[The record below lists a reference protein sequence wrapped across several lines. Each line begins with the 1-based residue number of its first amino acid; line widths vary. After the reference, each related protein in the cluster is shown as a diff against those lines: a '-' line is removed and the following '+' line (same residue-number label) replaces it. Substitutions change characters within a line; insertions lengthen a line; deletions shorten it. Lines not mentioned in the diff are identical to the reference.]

1 MKVARS
7 WLETF
12 VELTE
17 TNDELREVLDDL
29 GLVVEGVE
37 VVGEG
42 IEDVVVA
49 RVNTITAIPGADRIR
64 LVNVDAGGE
73 PLDIVCGAMNFAVGD
88 LVPLAP
94 VGAVLPGGYEITP
107 RSMRGVVSNGM
118 LCSGRE
124 LRLSDDH
131 GGLMILRSDLTP
143 GEPLR
148 AALAITP
155 DVVFDLSIEGNRP
168 DAWSVEGVARDLAVR
183 LGREMRDV
191 ELAETN
197 SSVLTA
203 SLAAAR
209 IDDPDLCG
217 RLTVSMLRG
226 VRVGPSP
233 AWVVRRVESAGMRS
247 INNVVD
253 ASNFVMLE
261 MGQPTHPYD
270 ATRVARQT
278 LRARRARVGET
289 LETLDGVTRNLAMAG
304 RGLGDTGEDCVIVD
318 GDDRVLGLAGIMGG
332 ASSEIDDTTSEVL
345 VEAAYFDPM
354 AIARSSKRHAL
365 RSEASARFERG
376 VDPELALRAVAR
388 FVAILRES
396 SPDVEWLAEPLDVAG
411 TVPTRATLVLGEHD
425 VERLLGVALG
435 VDEVTRLL
443 EGLRFTVRVVDQGL
457 EVVAPS
463 TRPDVRTGARGR
475 ADVIEEIAR
484 LHGYRQL
491 PRRTPTWVEPGAL
504 TRRQRER
511 RVVRDLIVDLGA
523 LEVWTPSLGSD
534 EDFDRL
540 HAGVERVRV
549 TNPLATDESVLRATM
564 VTGLVKAWA
573 KNVERGLG
581 DVILAEFGV
590 VFAHPDTVAKPRVTR
605 GGLGGMSELVLPQE
619 NERLT
624 VLLGRVNDDASRAL
638 RLWSSLSG
646 RLALQDVIV
655 RSTRE
660 LPPGWHATRSAVLVD
675 ATTKV
680 ELGYVGEVDPQLI
693 TGILAVDPSRRVGLI
708 DVDLEAL
715 LDPEKALRRSELT
728 VIPSRYPSAMFDL
741 ALVASDQVSAHELGL
756 ALRTAS
762 ALVEEVRL
770 FDVYRGS
777 TLPEGTRSLAFALR
791 LSAGDHT
798 LSEEEVAATR
808 QALLDAAGALGAVLR
823 ST

>member
-12 VELTE
+12 VDLTE
-17 TNDELREVLDDL
+17 TNDELREILDDL
-29 GLVVEGVE
+29 GLVVEGMDL
-37 VVGEG
+37 VGEG
-42 IEDVVVA
+42 LDDVVVA
-49 RVNTITAIPGADRIR
+49 RVNTITAIEGADRIR

-94 VGAVLPGGYEITP
+94 VGAVLPGGFAITA
-107 RSMRGVVSNGM
+107 RSMRGVLSNGM

-131 GGLMILRSDLTP
+131 GGLLILRPDLTP
-143 GEPLR
+143 GEHLCT
-148 AALAITP
+148 ALAITP

-191 ELAETN
+191 VLAETN
-197 SSVLTA
+197 SSTPTA
-203 SLAAAR
+203 SLASAR

-217 RLTVSMLRG
+217 RLTVSLLRG

-233 AWVVRRVESAGMRS
+233 AWVARRVESAGMRS

-261 MGQPTHPYD
+261 LGQPTHPYD

-278 LRARRARVGET
+278 LGARRARAGET

-318 GDDRVLGLAGIMGG
+318 GDDHVLGLAGIMGG
-332 ASSEIDDTTSEVL
+332 ASSEIDDATTQVL
-345 VEAAYFDPM
+345 LEAAYFDPM

-376 VDPELALRAVAR
+376 VDPLLALRAVAR
-388 FVAILRES
+388 FAAVLRES
-396 SPDVEWLAEPLDVAG
+396 SPDLEWLADPLDVAG
-411 TVPTRATLVLGEHD
+411 TVPTPAVLALREGD

-435 VDEVTRLL
+435 EDEVKRLL
-443 EGLRFTVRVVDQGL
+443 EGLRFTVRAVDAGL

-463 TRPDVRTGARGR
+463 ARPDVRTGARGR

-484 LHGYRQL
+484 LHGYRQI

-523 LEVWTPSLGSD
+523 LEAWTPSLGSD

-540 HAGVERVRV
+540 HPGLARVRV
-549 TNPLATDESVLRATM
+549 TNPLAADESVLRATM
-564 VTGLVKAWA
+564 VTGLVKTWA

-581 DVILAEFGV
+581 DVVLAEMGV
-590 VFAHPDTVAKPRVTR
+590 VFAHPDTVATPRVTR
-605 GGLGGMSELVLPQE
+605 GGVGGQSQLVLPLE

-624 VLLGRVNDDASRAL
+624 VLLGRVDDDASRAL

-646 RLALQDVIV
+646 RLALRDVIV

-660 LPPGWHATRSAVLVD
+660 LPAGWHATRSAVLVD
-675 ATTKV
+675 ATTEV
-680 ELGYVGEVDPQLI
+680 ELGYVGEVDPELVA
-693 TGILAVDPSRRVGLI
+693 GLLAVDPSRRVGLF
-708 DVDLEAL
+708 DVDLDAL
-715 LDPEKALRRSELT
+715 LDPEMALRRSELT
-728 VIPSRYPSAMFDL
+728 VVPSRYPSAMFDL
-741 ALVASDQVSAHELGL
+741 ALVASDRVSAHDLAL
-756 ALRTAS
+756 ALRTS
-762 ALVEEVRL
+762 SPLVEEVRL
-770 FDVYRGS
+770 FDVYRGAN
-777 TLPEGTRSLAFALR
+777 LAAGTRSLAYALR
-791 LSAGDHT
+791 LSAFDHT
-798 LSEEEVAATR
+798 LSEGEIAATR